1 MAYTMMANP
10 LLHAAKLLGARD
22 ISLNTVGLGGTTP
35 PPDLAILEVENPD
48 AVSSMTVLTGH
59 FY

>member
-10 LLHAAKLLGARD
+10 HYMQLLLGARD

-48 AVSSMTVLTGH
+48 AVFIDDRITGH